1 MIRRFLLPAALAI
14 GLGLFAPVGAPP
26 AFAEPEEGKK
36 DAETRAE
43 KFYKQGTKALDKEDW
58 DEAAA
63 AFYEAVNLGGPRAD
77 AAHYW
82 LAYSYAKAD
91 RPSDALAIVRAFP
104 AKYPKSSWLKEV
116 RALEHEIRR
125 SGGRNT
131 SSPEAESDDEMKIMA
146 INSLIHSDPERAVPL
161 LEKILKGR
169 GSEEVKERA
178 LFVLA
183 QSGSPRAR
191 QIIGDVARGSAH
203 PDLQEKAIHYLGVFR
218 GPENRQVLE
227 EIYRS
232 STNNDV
238 KEQILHAFMVA
249 GDRARV
255 LEAARHEKST
265 ELRGEAAHQLGVM
278 GARAEL
284 WQLYKSE
291 RSTDVKEEIIQ
302 GLFIAG
308 DVDHILEL
316 ARTEPQRELREEAI
330 QKLGV
335 MGARTAPALWE
346 IYRSDIDTELK
357 KEVIQAFFVQNN
369 ARALIDI
376 AKTEKNR
383 ELRNEA
389 VEKLSVMNN
398 KEAREYLLQFLNE

>member
-1 MIRRFLLPAALAI
+1 MTPRSLLPIALSV
-14 GLGLFAPVGAPP
+14 GLGLFCSALGPVALAGAPEKP
-26 AFAEPEEGKK
+26 AK
-36 DAETRAE
+36 DPETRAE
-43 KFYKQGTKALDKEDW
+43 KFYKQGTKHLDRGDW
-58 DEAAA
+58 DDAAA
-63 AFYEAVNLGGPRAD
+63 AFHEAANLGGPRTEASL
-77 AAHYW
+77 YW
-82 LAYSYAKAD
+82 LAYALAKQG
-91 RPSDALAIVRAFP
+91 RPSDALAILRAFP
-104 AKYPKSSWLKEV
+104 TKYPKSSWLKEV
-116 RALEHEIRR
+116 RALELEIRK
-125 SGGRNT
+125 SGGRV
-131 SSPEAESDDEMKIMA
+131 SSPETENDEELKIMA
-146 INSLIHSDPERAVPL
+146 INSLIHTDPERAVPL

-169 GSEEVKERA
+169 SSEDVKERA

-218 GPENRQVLE
+218 GAENRQLLE

-232 STNNDV
+232 STSV
-238 KEQILHAFMVA
+238 ELKEQILHAFMVA

-255 LEAARHEKST
+255 LEAARNEKNT

-284 WQLYKSE
+284 WQLYKNE
-291 RSTDVKEEIIQ
+291 RSREVKEEIIQ

-308 DVDHILEL
+308 DVEHILEL

-335 MGARTAPALWE
+335 MGPRTAPALWE
-346 IYRSDIDTELK
+346 IYRSNIDTELK

-398 KEAREYLLQFLNE
+398 KEATEYLLQFLND